1 MQMAPSPVQVHVFT
15 DAPEAVFIKQFPGAT
30 PELEGFRF
38 TFGPTVPDAIDVLI
52 VFNRASYTLAT
63 RLPVARTAFI
73 AAEPEV
79 IHPYS
84 ERYLDQFGI
93 VVSAT
98 GKPLST
104 QQWKTAPNW
113 YWFAGIDF
121 SKPWELEYMKGYD
134 AFAALKVPPKRD
146 KISVVTSNKVFTDYH
161 RKRVTFLDAI
171 IDKIPDH
178 LEIFGRG
185 YRSVDD
191 KAEALLPCKYH
202 IALENCDGDDTWTEK
217 LADPLLCWAFP
228 FYAGCTNV
236 EAYFPNDSFSYLDLN
251 NPDQMAQDMVAAV
264 QNDLWGRSLKAIAT
278 ARDRLLSE
286 HSLAFQLLRLAMS
299 AHQSPAPDPAAP
311 MRHIWS
317 EKSLWPE
324 SGARGNLADWTLR
337 NTLMTFDKGIELKTL
352 GLRRK
357 LEAARSRRRKRKLA
371 RLEKGAP

>member
-1 MQMAPSPVQVHVFT
+1 MAPSPVQVHVFT

-30 PELEGFRF
+30 PEIEGVRF
-38 TFGPTVPDAIDVLI
+38 TFGPMVPDAIDVLI
-52 VFNRASYTLAT
+52 VFNRASYTLST

-73 AAEPEV
+73 AAEPEA

-84 ERYLDQFGI
+84 ARYLDQFGI

-98 GKPLST
+98 DKPLST
-104 QQWKTAPNW
+104 RQWKTVPHW

-121 SKPWELEYMKGYD
+121 SKPWELEYMKGHD
-134 AFAALKVPPKRD
+134 AFSALEIPEKRD

-161 RKRVTFLDAI
+161 RKRVAFLDAI

-202 IALENCDGDDTWTEK
+202 IALENSHGDDTWTEK

-236 EAYFPNDSFSYLDLN
+236 EAYFPNDSFAYLDLN
-251 NPDQMAQDMVAAV
+251 EPEQMAQKMVAAV
-264 QNDLWGRSLKAIAT
+264 QNDLWSRSLNAITT
-278 ARDRLLSE
+278 ARERLLSE
-286 HSLAFQLLRLAMS
+286 HSLAFQLLRLARS
-299 AHQSPAPDPAAP
+299 ADQSPRPDPAAP

-324 SGARGNLADWTLR
+324 NGARGNLADWTLR

-357 LEAARSRRRKRKLA
+357 LEAARTRRRKRKLA
-371 RLEKGAP
+371 RLEKGAR